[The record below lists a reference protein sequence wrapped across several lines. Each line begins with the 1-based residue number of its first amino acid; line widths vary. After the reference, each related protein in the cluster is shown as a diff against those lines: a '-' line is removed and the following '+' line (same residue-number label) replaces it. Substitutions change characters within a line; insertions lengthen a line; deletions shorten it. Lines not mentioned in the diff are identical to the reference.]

1 MQIFDSLKKQFLLG
15 HSYGVPVRVDYRW
28 FFVLALVAWL
38 TAIDINSLV
47 GNYLTSFVFGLL
59 AAIAFFG
66 SIFLHELAHAVMAKF
81 EGMRVLEI
89 VLHPFGGLTR
99 FSREPETPRAEF
111 RIAVAGPGA
120 SFLIALFFAALLAL
134 SDWLGITVLSR
145 LCLLL
150 FLLNLFLTV
159 FNMFPGYPLDGGRVL
174 RSYLWRGGADLDEAT
189 ILTARCGQVIAV
201 VLIIF
206 GVLIGLTRGDLFTG
220 FWTILVGAFLLDSSK
235 GIIGKAGKADKRKV
249 EDAMILPVIVAP
261 ESNVQHF
268 VDKILAVH
276 RQTVFLVAA
285 ERQLYGILKLEDF
298 KSLPREQ
305 WRDTLIREVMRPITT
320 EYFIESDAPLSEAR
334 ILISENGIGALG
346 VVDGEGRLVGFLK
359 GETRK
364 RRRRKLKKIRI

>member
-1 MQIFDSLKKQFLLG
+1 MQIFGSLKKQFLLG

-28 FFVLALVAWL
+28 FFVLMLVAWL
-38 TAIDINSLV
+38 TAIDVNSIIE
-47 GNYLTSFVFGLL
+47 NYAVSFLFGLL
-59 AAIAFFG
+59 AATAFFV
-66 SIFLHELAHAVMAKF
+66 SIFLHELAHAVMAQF

-89 VLHPFGGLTR
+89 VLHPFGGLTK

-120 SFLIALFFAALLAL
+120 SFLIALVFVGLLAL
-134 SDWLGITVLSR
+134 SDWLGTTVLSR

-174 RSYLWRGGADLDEAT
+174 RSYLWRRGADLDEAT

-206 GVLIGLTRGDLFTG
+206 GVFVALTRGDFFTG
-220 FWTILVGAFLLDSSK
+220 LWTILVGAFLLDSSK
-235 GIIGKAGKADKRKV
+235 GIIGKAEKTDERKV
-249 EDAMILPVIVAP
+249 EDQMILPVTIEP
-261 ESNVQHF
+261 EANVQYF
-268 VDKILAVH
+268 VDNILAVH

-298 KSLPREQ
+298 KNLPREK
-305 WRDTLIREVMRPITT
+305 WRTTLIKEVMRPITT
-320 EYFIESDAPLSEAR
+320 EYFIESNAPLSEAG
-334 ILISENGIGALG
+334 ILLKENGIGALG
-346 VVDGEGRLVGFLK
+346 VVDDKGELVGFLK
-359 GETRK
+359 NVTRKKRK
-364 RRRRKLKKIRI
+364 RRLKKIRI

>member
-1 MQIFDSLKKQFLLG
+1 MQIFGSLKKQFLLG

-28 FFVLALVAWL
+28 FFVLMLVAWL
-38 TAIDINSLV
+38 TAIDVNSIIE
-47 GNYLTSFVFGLL
+47 NYAVSFLFGLL
-59 AAIAFFG
+59 AATAFFV
-66 SIFLHELAHAVMAKF
+66 SIFLHELAHAVMAQF

-89 VLHPFGGLTR
+89 VLHPFGGLTK

-120 SFLIALFFAALLAL
+120 SFLIALVFVGLLAL
-134 SDWLGITVLSR
+134 SDWLGTTVLSR

-174 RSYLWRGGADLDEAT
+174 RSYLWRRGADLDEAT

-206 GVLIGLTRGDLFTG
+206 GVFVALTRGDFFTG
-220 FWTILVGAFLLDSSK
+220 LWTILVGAFLLDSSK
-235 GIIGKAGKADKRKV
+235 GIIGKAEKTDERKV
-249 EDAMILPVIVAP
+249 EDQMILPITIEP
-261 ESNVQHF
+261 EANVQYF
-268 VDKILAVH
+268 VDNILAVH

-298 KSLPREQ
+298 KSLPREK
-305 WRDTLIREVMRPITT
+305 WRTTLIKEVMRPITT
-320 EYFIESDAPLSEAR
+320 EYFIESNAPLSEAG
-334 ILISENGIGALG
+334 ILLKENGIGALG
-346 VVDGEGRLVGFLK
+346 VVDDKGELVGFLRNVARK
-359 GETRK
+359 K
-364 RRRRKLKKIRI
+364 RRRRLKKFRI

>member
-28 FFVLALVAWL
+28 FFVLALIAWL
-38 TAIDINSLV
+38 TAIDINSTIE
-47 GNYLTSFVFGLL
+47 NYLTSFIFGLL
-59 AAIAFFG
+59 AAILFFV
-66 SIFLHELAHAVMAKF
+66 SIFLHELAHAVMAQF

-120 SFLIALFFAALLAL
+120 SFLIALVFVALLAV

-145 LCLLL
+145 ICLLL
-150 FLLNLFLTV
+150 FLLNLFLAV

-174 RSYLWRGGADLDEAT
+174 RSYLWRRGADLNEAT

-206 GVLIGLTRGDLFTG
+206 GVLIALTRGDLFTG
-220 FWTILVGAFLLDSSK
+220 SWTILVGAFLLDSSK
-235 GIIGKAGKADKRKV
+235 GIIGKAGKADTRKV
-249 EDAMILPVIVAP
+249 EDAMTLPVTVEPNA
-261 ESNVQHF
+261 NVQDF
-268 VDKILAVH
+268 VDKILSVH
-276 RQTVFLVAA
+276 RRTVFLVAA
-285 ERQLYGILKLEDF
+285 EKELYGILMLEDF
-298 KSLPREQ
+298 KSLPREK

-334 ILISENGIGALG
+334 MLIKENGIGALG

-359 GETRK
+359 NETRRK
-364 RRRRKLKKIRI
+364 RRRKLKKIRI